1 MFSSLIRSSELSY
14 STPGWPQVRS
24 LSRLSKQVL
33 RRRWLRISSCL
44 CLALTILFGFVLE
57 VGMVPTPSMEGTV
70 LVGDHLVLLKL
81 PYGPRIP
88 FTSYRVP
95 QWRIPKPGEIVAFRS
110 PVEPSEV
117 YLKRVI
123 ATAGDTVEIQHGIL
137 YVNGV
142 RMPEDYARV
151 RATRRWSWQENISP
165 RRVPANSLFVL
176 GDNRDNSEDSRYWGP
191 VPVANVIGEP
201 VVVFWSYDAPS
212 SAWLD
217 PSLLHQVR
225 LYASAVSHLT
235 QIRWRRTG
243 LLLCFR

>member
-1 MFSSLIRSSELSY
+1 MMLC
-14 STPGWPQVRS
+14 G
-24 LSRLSKQVL
+24 
-33 RRRWLRISSCL
+33 
-44 CLALTILFGFVLE
+44 CLALTVLFGFVLE
-57 VGMVPTPSMEGTV
+57 IGMVPTPSMEGTV

-95 QWRIPKPGEIVAFRS
+95 QWRTPKPGEIVAFRS
-110 PVEPSEV
+110 PVEPSEI

-123 ATAGDTVEIQHGIL
+123 ATAGDSVEIQHGIL
-137 YVNGV
+137 YLNGV
-142 RMPEDYARV
+142 RMPEEYARV
-151 RATRRWSWQENISP
+151 RASRRWSWQENIPP
-165 RRVPANSLFVL
+165 RRVPPNSLFVL

-191 VPVANVIGEP
+191 VPVANVVGEP
-201 VVVFWSYDAPS
+201 IVVFWSYDAPS

-225 LYASAVSHLT
+225 LYASAVGHVT

>member
-1 MFSSLIRSSELSY
+1 VRLLSFGLLVTSL
-14 STPGWPQVRS
+14 VF
-24 LSRLSKQVL
+24 
-33 RRRWLRISSCL
+33 
-44 CLALTILFGFVLE
+44 AFVLE

-81 PYGPRIP
+81 PYGPNIP
-88 FTSYRVP
+88 FTHLRLP
-95 QWRIPKPGEIVAFRS
+95 QWRSPKPGEIVAFRS
-110 PVEPSEV
+110 PVEPGEV

-123 ATAGDTVEIQHGIL
+123 AVAGDTVEIQHGIL

-142 RMPEDYARV
+142 RMPEDYARI
-151 RATRRWSWQENISP
+151 RATRRWSWQENISA

-191 VPVANVIGEP
+191 VPVANVVGEP
-201 VVVFWSYDAPS
+201 IFVFWSYDAPS

-217 PSLLHQVR
+217 PNLLHQVR
-225 LYASAVSHLT
+225 LYASAVGHVT

>member
-1 MFSSLIRSSELSY
+1 
-14 STPGWPQVRS
+14 VRS

-95 QWRIPKPGEIVAFRS
+95 QWRTPKPGEIVAFRS

-225 LYASAVSHLT
+225 LYASAVSHVT

>member
-1 MFSSLIRSSELSY
+1 MRALARFSE
-14 STPGWPQVRS
+14 
-24 LSRLSKQVL
+24 QVL
-33 RRRWLRISSCL
+33 RRRWLHGTICG
-44 CLALTILFGFVLE
+44 CFALSFLFGFVLE
-57 VGMVPTPSMEGTV
+57 IGMVPTPSMEGTV

-88 FTSYRVP
+88 FTNYRIP
-95 QWRIPKPGEIVAFRS
+95 QWRTPKPGEIVAFRS
-110 PVEPSEV
+110 PVEPSDV

-123 ATAGDTVEIQHGIL
+123 AIAGDTVEIQHGIL

-142 RMPEDYARV
+142 RMPEDYAHV
-151 RATRRWSWQENISP
+151 RASRRWSWEENIPP
-165 RRVPANSLFVL
+165 RRVPRDSLFVL

-191 VPVANVIGEP
+191 VPVANVVGEP
-201 VVVFWSYDAPS
+201 IVVFWSYDAPS

-217 PSLLHQVR
+217 PSFLHQVR
-225 LYASAVSHLT
+225 LYASAVGHVT

>member
-1 MFSSLIRSSELSY
+1 
-14 STPGWPQVRS
+14 
-24 LSRLSKQVL
+24 
-33 RRRWLRISSCL
+33 
-44 CLALTILFGFVLE
+44 
-57 VGMVPTPSMEGTV
+57 MVPTPSMEGTV
-70 LVGDHLVLLKL
+70 LVGDHLLLLKL

-88 FTSYRVP
+88 FTGYRVP
-95 QWRIPKPGEIVAFRS
+95 RWRTPKPGEIVAFRS
-110 PVEPSEV
+110 PVEPGEV

-123 ATAGDTVEIQHGIL
+123 AVAEDTVEIQHGIL

-142 RMPEDYARV
+142 RMPEDYAHV
-151 RATRRWSWQENISP
+151 RASRRWSWQENISP

-217 PSLLHQVR
+217 PSFLHQVR
-225 LYASAVSHLT
+225 LYASAFGHVT
-235 QIRWRRTG
+235 QTRWRRTG